1 MAPYGS
7 KELAQSFRTV
17 RKNTLEA
24 ARDIPEDKYDFCPAP
39 DCRNVEKLLTHIA
52 LGYRFQHR
60 VHAVEKLSSME
71 GFDFAAVM
79 AELGAQEA
87 TPRTKSQVIELLED
101 EGEIWAAFLDGV
113 SDEFLAEAVSFPPEF
128 FAAVQESAGVD
139 SIGERARDAPPRPGH
154 ADPADAGHCPAPHAA
169 AGSAHGPD
177 TGSRGRL
184 NAGEGHAGCSA
195 MRGIRLG
202 TFLWRHAV

>member
-128 FAAVQESAGVD
+128 SQPPKSRLELILSVKEQEMHHRGQVML
-139 SIGERARDAPPRPGH
+139 IQRMLGIVPHLTRQREARMAQTQE
-154 ADPADAGHCPAPHAA
+154 AA
-169 AGSAHGPD
+169 AG
-177 TGSRGRL
+177 
-184 NAGEGHAGCSA
+184 
-195 MRGIRLG
+195 
-202 TFLWRHAV
+202 